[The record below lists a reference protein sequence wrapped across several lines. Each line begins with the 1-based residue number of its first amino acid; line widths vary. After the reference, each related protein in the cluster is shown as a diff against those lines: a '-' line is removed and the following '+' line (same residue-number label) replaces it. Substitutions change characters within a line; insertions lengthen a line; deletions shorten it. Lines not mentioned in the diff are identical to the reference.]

1 MTARVA
7 VGVLL
12 VGAGG
17 LWLLSSAGIVDLSYR
32 TSIGLLLIAIG
43 AAIALVPG
51 GHGLLVTLGV
61 LVALIGLPALLTDE
75 DVFSG
80 GVGEALE
87 APSTRAEIIPFRQA
101 IGKLTIDLTAPGLDL
116 DGARVEGSLGIGE
129 LVVLVPES
137 ADVALE
143 LHVGIGNAEAF
154 GETES
159 GIDVD
164 LDRLS
169 GTSGTQ
175 ELALELDAGI
185 GNVRVVG
192 P

>member
-1 MTARVA
+1 MTGRVA

-17 LWLLSSAGIVDLSYR
+17 LGLLSSAGVVDLSFR
-32 TSIGLLLIAIG
+32 TWIGLLLIAIG
-43 AAIALVPG
+43 VAIAVVPG
-51 GHGLLVTLGV
+51 SHGLLVTLGV
-61 LVALIGLPALLTDE
+61 LIALAGLPALLVDE
-75 DVFSG
+75 DLVSG
-80 GVGEALE
+80 GIGEALE
-87 APSTRAEIIPFRQA
+87 TPTSRAELAPFRQG
-101 IGKLTIDLTAPGLDL
+101 IGKLTIDLTAPGLEL
-116 DGARVEGSLGIGE
+116 EGAEIEGSIGIGE
-129 LVVLVPES
+129 LAVLVPDDV
-137 ADVALE
+137 DVALDA
-143 LHVGIGNAEAF
+143 HVGIGNVEAF

-164 LDRLS
+164 LERLS

-175 ELALELDAGI
+175 EVGLKLDVGI